1 MRILFISPKIPY
13 PPVDGHRKSI
23 FGVIKHL
30 ALRGH
35 KIDLVAYSQ
44 FEKLHKY
51 RELQEFC
58 NPNILN
64 VSTPN
69 SIKGMIINLFSSRP
83 YNLWKYERKELTKF
97 IEEYLFYNKPDVI
110 QLTNSHM
117 GWIVDTIRKFSDA
130 PVILREENLELM
142 IMKRFSQSQ
151 SNPLIKLYSYLQYK
165 KLLRY
170 EPKLCSKMNLNIMIS
185 KNDEAELQKLGP
197 GVNTVTIPLG
207 VDNHLFNIKK
217 SKPEPFS
224 LCYIGSLDWYPNL
237 NGINWFINNV
247 FERLVSN
254 FPQTKLYLYGGGNYH
269 LINRINDFN
278 KNIVLKGFVEDIWQE
293 INDKQLAVVPLR
305 IGGGIRVKILELCA
319 AGNAVISTSIGVE
332 GIPLTDEK
340 EILIADDPELF
351 AQKIEK
357 VFIDN
362 YSLDEITEN
371 ARKVI
376 RENYDWNIIAE
387 RFEDQYNKLL
397 EN

>member
-1 MRILFISPKIPY
+1 
-13 PPVDGHRKSI
+13 
-23 FGVIKHL
+23 
-30 ALRGH
+30 
-35 KIDLVAYSQ
+35 
-44 FEKLHKY
+44 
-51 RELQEFC
+51 
-58 NPNILN
+58 
-64 VSTPN
+64 
-69 SIKGMIINLFSSRP
+69 
-83 YNLWKYERKELTKF
+83 
-97 IEEYLFYNKPDVI
+97 
-110 QLTNSHM
+110 M

-224 LCYIGSLDWYPNL
+224 LCHIGSLDWYPNL